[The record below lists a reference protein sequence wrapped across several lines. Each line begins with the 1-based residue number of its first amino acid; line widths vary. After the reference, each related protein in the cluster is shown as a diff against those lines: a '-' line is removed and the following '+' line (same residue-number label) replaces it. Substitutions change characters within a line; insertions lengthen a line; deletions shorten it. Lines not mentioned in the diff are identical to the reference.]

1 MGETRSVKT
10 KQFDRVLLITT
21 MMLVF
26 VGAVMVYSTTSIV
39 APSRGGTSVVSSVS
53 TSLIDLRYLKKHVVS
68 VLLGIVLMTVFYKLP
83 LVALKRSA
91 FVLLGLAALL
101 LIAVKMPFIGLTV
114 NGARRWIHIAHFTF
128 QPSELVKP
136 ALIIFL
142 ARYLSSKT
150 FNPDSFKSFMIPIAM
165 MGVLQGLL
173 LLQPDF
179 GSSVILGIITFSL
192 LFAAR
197 VRVKFILSLG
207 ILLIPVVI
215 KLIMKP
221 YRLQRIMVFL
231 DPWAD
236 EKNTGFQLIQS
247 FVAFGNGGLKG
258 LGVGKST
265 QKLFFLPEAKTD
277 FIFSIVGEEIGFI
290 GATVVVI
297 LFLIVF
303 IRGVLITGRQK
314 EPYLYYL
321 SAGFTTLIGVQA
333 VLNLSVVT
341 GLMPTKGLPLPFISY
356 GGTSMIMNLIEVGI
370 LLNIAKGDSEEH
382 IPVVN
387 PQVDIYSG
395 MREKIMRQRGRII
408 SDVKWKT

>member
-1 MGETRSVKT
+1 MDETRSVKT

-26 VGAVMVYSTTSIV
+26 IGAVMVYSSTSIV
-39 APSRGGTSVVSSVS
+39 APSKGGAAAVSSAS
-53 TSLIDLRYLKKHVVS
+53 SSLIDLRYLKKHMIS
-68 VLLGIVLMTVFYKLP
+68 VLLGIVLMTVFYKLH
-83 LVALKRSA
+83 LGALKKAA
-91 FVLLGLAALL
+91 FVLIGLAALL

-114 NGARRWIHIAHFTF
+114 NGARRWIRIAHFTF
-128 QPSELVKP
+128 QPSELAKP
-136 ALIIFL
+136 ALIVFL
-142 ARYLSSKT
+142 ARYLSGKS
-150 FNPDSFKSFMIPIAM
+150 FDPDSFKLFLIPIGV
-165 MGVLQGLL
+165 MGLLQGLL

-197 VRVKFILSLG
+197 VRLKFILSLG
-207 ILLIPVVI
+207 VLLIPVVI

-247 FVAFGNGGLKG
+247 FVAFGNGGLRG
-258 LGVGKST
+258 LGIGKST

-290 GATVVVI
+290 GATIVVT
-297 LFLIVF
+297 LFIVLF
-303 IRGVLITGRQK
+303 IRGVLIAVRQR

-321 SAGFTTLIGVQA
+321 STGITILIGVQA

-341 GLMPTKGLPLPFISY
+341 GLLPTKGLPLPFISY

-370 LLNIAKGDSEEH
+370 LLNIAKGDSEEYM
-382 IPVVN
+382 PVAN
-387 PQVDIYSG
+387 PQVESYSG
-395 MREKIMRQRGRII
+395 MREKIMRQKGRML